1 MKNIKFSYSDKD
13 TDVLKYLSWQR
24 PRCIGIVILA
34 KTQMN
39 CEKAFLEFILGI
51 PLLTHIELI
60 YCILYFVFCIL
71 YFVFC
76 ILSFIFCLLY
86 FVFCILYFV
95 FCILYF

>member
-1 MKNIKFSYSDKD
+1 MKNIKFNYLGKD

-34 KTQMN
+34 KIQMY
-39 CEKAFLEFILGI
+39 CEKAFLEFIGI

-60 YCILYFVFCIL
+60 YYIL

-76 ILSFIFCLLY
+76 ILSF
-86 FVFCILYFV
+86 VFLEFWNYEEVYAFT
-95 FCILYF
+95 F